1 MFKNLLSSKRK
12 IFLLL
17 TCMLLSLGLHAQ
29 VRITGRVTSSDDQS
43 PIPGASI
50 KIKNSAQGTMTD
62 GNGAF
67 AISASPSDV
76 LVISFVGYQSTEVTV
91 GSRTTVNIALKQE
104 DNNLN
109 EIVVTGYTSQRKKDL
124 TGAVAVV
131 DVAQLKSQPAASAV
145 EALQGKAPGVQIVV
159 DGAPG
164 STPQIRVR
172 GVTTINNN
180 DPLYVVDGVPYEGKL
195 SWLNQ
200 NDIESMQILKDASAA
215 SIYGSRANNGVVI
228 ITTRKGIQGPPK
240 VTLDA
245 YYGTQTPRKNTF
257 PEFLSPIQYA
267 QAFPNATNYGTGA
280 TPVLPEY
287 LRAGNIFGLN
297 VTPADADPSK
307 YLYSNDPNSFY
318 QITRANQQ
326 GTNWFEEI
334 TENAPTQNYQVSAS
348 GGGENSTYSFSA
360 GYLDQKGIIKYTGFK
375 RYNTRANTS
384 VSALDKKLRF
394 GENLSYSYS
403 EGFGFGVNP
412 NVSGDYQDEGSAI
425 GWAYRMPTIVP
436 VYDIQGNFAG
446 SKGSGLGNAENPLA
460 FLYRGK
466 DNLNKSN
473 FFFGNAF
480 AELDI
485 VKGLTLRTNFGLRYE
500 NYNNI
505 SMRYPNPE
513 FSEGNSSNN
522 LSETQGFNSEWTWT
536 NTLTYRT
543 TFAEKHNLTLLAG
556 TEAIQNK
563 SRSLTGGRNDF
574 FVLGDMD
581 YYYLNV
587 GTANISNGSSGSA
600 GSLFSLFARADY
612 SFNDRYLASVT
623 IRRDGSSNFGPDN
636 KYGAFPAGSI
646 AWRVSEEDFLK
657 NKVSWLNDLKFRA
670 GYGGTGNQRIPVN
683 QYLSRYQQ
691 GLLTSAYPLLGGN
704 GVVTGVWQNAYANP
718 EIKWES
724 VTSLNVGLDFT
735 LFSSAIDGSV
745 DWYNRK
751 TKDMLFPVQLPS
763 TAVGLGNSPYRNVG
777 DMSNK
782 GVEVNLNYHYGR
794 NNDSPFTFDLGVNF
808 SKNVNKLEEIAPG
821 VDQLQYGAFRSLR
834 TSILKKGAPF
844 GSFYGYEQSGIFQ
857 SDADI
862 AGSPSYPNARVGGMK
877 FRDINGDGAIT
888 PEDRKIIGN
897 PNPDFYYSLNLN
909 ASYKNFDVSM
919 FFNGVQGNDLYD
931 TNRYFTDFPTFQ
943 GAKSTRL
950 LNAWTPT
957 NTASNI
963 PSVTGTAAEI
973 EYESSSYYVQD
984 GSFFRL
990 KNLQIGYTIPAEKV
1004 FGSKW
1009 GISKFRVYAST
1020 TNVFTITN
1028 YTGLDPEVS
1037 AESET
1042 YSALGVDRGI
1052 YPNPRQF
1059 LLGVSVGF

>member
-1 MFKNLLSSKRK
+1 
-12 IFLLL
+12 
-17 TCMLLSLGLHAQ
+17 MLLSLGLHAQ

-67 AISASPSDV
+67 AITASPSDV
-76 LVISFVGYQSTEVTV
+76 LVISFVGYQPREVTV
-91 GSRTTVNIALKQE
+91 GNRTSVNVSLEQE
-104 DNNLN
+104 NNNLN

-228 ITTRKGIQGPPK
+228 ITTRKGVQGPPR
-240 VTLDA
+240 VTFDA

-257 PEFLSPIQYA
+257 PEFMTPIQYA

-287 LRAGNIFGLN
+287 LRAGNVFGLN

-307 YLYSNDPNSFY
+307 YLYSDDPNSFY

-326 GTNWFEEI
+326 GTNWFEEM

-403 EGFGFGVNP
+403 EGFGLGVNP

-436 VYDIQGNFAG
+436 VYDIMGNFAG

-460 FLYRGK
+460 FLYRAK

-480 AELDI
+480 AELDVI
-485 VKGLTLRTNFGLRYE
+485 KGLTLRTNFGLRYE

-543 TFAEKHNLTLLAG
+543 TIAEKHNLTLLAG

-574 FVLGDMD
+574 FILGDMD

-587 GTANISNGSSGSA
+587 GTSNISNGSSGGA

-623 IRRDGSSNFGPDN
+623 IRRDGSSNFGSEN

-724 VTSLNVGLDFT
+724 VTSLNLGLDFT
-735 LFSSAIDGSV
+735 LFASAIDGSV

-763 TAVGLGNSPYRNVG
+763 TAVGLGSSPYRNVG
-777 DMSNK
+777 NMSNK
-782 GVEVNLNYHYGR
+782 GVEVNVNYHYGR

-834 TSILKKGAPF
+834 TSILKKGEPF

-857 SDADI
+857 SEADI
-862 AGSPSYPNARVGGMK
+862 AGSPSYSSARVGGMK
-877 FRDINGDGAIT
+877 FRDIDGDGAIT
-888 PEDRKIIGN
+888 PADRKIIGN
-897 PNPDFYYSLNLN
+897 PNPDFFYSLNLN
-909 ASYKNFDVSM
+909 ASYKNFDIAM

-957 NTASNI
+957 NTSSNI
-963 PSVTGTAAEI
+963 PSTTGTAAEI

-984 GSFFRL
+984 GSFFRM

-1037 AESET
+1037 AEAET

>member
-67 AISASPSDV
+67 AITASPSDV
-76 LVISFVGYQSTEVTV
+76 LVISYVGYQSTEVTV
-91 GSRTTVNIALKQE
+91 GSRTTVNVALKQE

-228 ITTRKGIQGPPK
+228 ITTRKGVQGPPR
-240 VTLDA
+240 VTFDA

-257 PEFLSPIQYA
+257 PEFMTPIQYA

-287 LRAGNIFGLN
+287 LRAGNVFGLN

-307 YLYSNDPNSFY
+307 YLYSDDPNSFY

-326 GTNWFEEI
+326 GTNWFEEM

-403 EGFGFGVNP
+403 EGFGLGVNP

-436 VYDIQGNFAG
+436 VYDIMGNFAG

-460 FLYRGK
+460 FLYRAK

-480 AELDI
+480 AELDVI
-485 VKGLTLRTNFGLRYE
+485 KGLTLRTNFGLRYE
-500 NYNNI
+500 NYNTI

-522 LSETQGFNSEWTWT
+522 LTETQGFNSEWTWT

-543 TFAEKHNLTLLAG
+543 TIAEKHNLTLLAG

-563 SRSLTGGRNDF
+563 SRMLRGGRNDF
-574 FVLGDMD
+574 FILGDMD

-587 GTANISNGSSGSA
+587 GTSNISNESSGGA

-623 IRRDGSSNFGPDN
+623 IRRDGSSNFGSEN

-724 VTSLNVGLDFT
+724 VTSLNLGLDFT
-735 LFSSAIDGSV
+735 LFASAIDGSV

-763 TAVGLGNSPYRNVG
+763 TAVGLGSSPYRNVG
-777 DMSNK
+777 NMSNK
-782 GVEVNLNYHYGR
+782 GVEVNVNYHYGR

-834 TSILKKGAPF
+834 TSILKKGEPF

-857 SDADI
+857 SEADI
-862 AGSPSYPNARVGGMK
+862 AGSPSYSSARVGGMK
-877 FRDINGDGAIT
+877 FRDIDGDGAIT
-888 PEDRKIIGN
+888 PADRKIIGN
-897 PNPDFYYSLNLN
+897 PNPDFFYSLNLN
-909 ASYKNFDVSM
+909 ASYKNFDIAM

-957 NTASNI
+957 NTSSNI
-963 PSVTGTAAEI
+963 PSTTGTAAEI

-984 GSFFRL
+984 GSFFRM

-1037 AESET
+1037 AEAET

>member
-1 MFKNLLSSKRK
+1 
-12 IFLLL
+12 
-17 TCMLLSLGLHAQ
+17 
-29 VRITGRVTSSDDQS
+29 
-43 PIPGASI
+43 
-50 KIKNSAQGTMTD
+50 MTD

-76 LVISFVGYQSTEVTV
+76 LVISFVGYQPREVAV
-91 GSRTTVNIALKQE
+91 GNRTTVSVALEQE

-124 TGAVAVV
+124 TGAVSVV

-228 ITTRKGIQGPPK
+228 ITTRKGVQGPPK
-240 VTLDA
+240 VTFDA

-257 PEFLSPIQYA
+257 PEFMSPIQYA

-307 YLYSNDPNSFY
+307 YLYSDDPNSFY

-326 GTNWFEEI
+326 GTNWFEEM

-403 EGFGFGVNP
+403 EGFGLGVNP

-436 VYDIQGNFAG
+436 VYDIMGNFAG

-460 FLYRGK
+460 FLYRAK

-480 AELDI
+480 AELDV

-500 NYNNI
+500 NYNTI

-522 LSETQGFNSEWTWT
+522 LTETQGFNSEWTWT

-563 SRSLTGGRNDF
+563 SRMLRGGRNDF

-587 GTANISNGSSGSA
+587 GTANISNESSGGA

-612 SFNDRYLASVT
+612 SYNDRYLASVT
-623 IRRDGSSNFGPDN
+623 IRRDGSSNFGLDN

-704 GVVTGVWQNAYANP
+704 GVVTGVYQNAYANP

-724 VTSLNVGLDFT
+724 VTSLNLGLDFT
-735 LFSSAIDGSV
+735 LFASAIDGSV

-763 TAVGLGNSPYRNVG
+763 TAVGLGSSPYRNVG
-777 DMSNK
+777 NMSNK
-782 GVEVNLNYHYGR
+782 GVEVNVNYHYGR

-834 TSILKKGAPF
+834 TSILKKGEPF

-857 SDADI
+857 SEADI
-862 AGSPSYPNARVGGMK
+862 AGSPSYSSARVGGMK
-877 FRDINGDGAIT
+877 FRDIDGDGAIT
-888 PEDRKIIGN
+888 PADRKIIGN
-897 PNPDFYYSLNLN
+897 PNPDFFYSLNLN
-909 ASYKNFDVSM
+909 ASYKNFDIAM

-950 LNAWTPT
+950 LNAWSPT
-957 NTASNI
+957 NTSSNI
-963 PSVTGTAAEI
+963 PSTTGTAAEI

-984 GSFFRL
+984 GSFFRM

-1009 GISKFRVYAST
+1009 GISRFRVYAST

-1037 AESET
+1037 AEAET

>member
-76 LVISFVGYQSTEVTV
+76 LVISFVGYQPREVAV
-91 GSRTTVNIALKQE
+91 GNRTTVSVALEQE

-124 TGAVAVV
+124 TGAVSVV

-228 ITTRKGIQGPPK
+228 ITTRKGVQGPPK
-240 VTLDA
+240 VTFDA

-257 PEFLSPIQYA
+257 PEFMSPIQYA

-287 LRAGNIFGLN
+287 LRAGNVFGLN

-307 YLYSNDPNSFY
+307 YMYSDDPNSFY

-326 GTNWFEEI
+326 GTNWFEEM

-403 EGFGFGVNP
+403 EGFGLGVNP

-436 VYDIQGNFAG
+436 VYDIMGNFAG

-460 FLYRGK
+460 FLYRAK

-480 AELDI
+480 AELDVI
-485 VKGLTLRTNFGLRYE
+485 KGLTLRTNFGLRYE
-500 NYNNI
+500 NYNLI

-543 TFAEKHNLTLLAG
+543 TIAEKHNLTLLAG

-587 GTANISNGSSGSA
+587 GTANISNASSGGA

-623 IRRDGSSNFGPDN
+623 IRRDGSSNFGLDN

-704 GVVTGVWQNAYANP
+704 GVVTGVYQNAYANP

-724 VTSLNVGLDFT
+724 VTSLNLGLDFT
-735 LFSSAIDGSV
+735 LFASAIDGSV

-763 TAVGLGNSPYRNVG
+763 TAVGLGSSPYRNVG
-777 DMSNK
+777 NMSNK
-782 GVEVNLNYHYGR
+782 GVEVNVNYHYGR

-834 TSILKKGAPF
+834 TSILKKGEPF

-857 SDADI
+857 SEADI
-862 AGSPSYPNARVGGMK
+862 AGSPSYSSARVGGMK
-877 FRDINGDGAIT
+877 FRDIDGDGAIT
-888 PEDRKIIGN
+888 PADRKIIGN
-897 PNPDFYYSLNLN
+897 PNPDFFYSLNLN
-909 ASYKNFDVSM
+909 ASYKNFDIAM

-950 LNAWTPT
+950 LNAWSPT
-957 NTASNI
+957 NTSSNI
-963 PSVTGTAAEI
+963 PSTTGTAAEI

-984 GSFFRL
+984 GSFFRM

-1009 GISKFRVYAST
+1009 GISRFRVYAST

-1037 AESET
+1037 AEAET

>member
-1 MFKNLLSSKRK
+1 
-12 IFLLL
+12 
-17 TCMLLSLGLHAQ
+17 MLLSLGLHAQ

-62 GNGAF
+62 GNGQF
-67 AISASPSDV
+67 AITASPSDV
-76 LVISFVGYQSTEVTV
+76 LVISFVGYQPTEVAV
-91 GSRTTVNIALKQE
+91 GSRTTVNVALRQE

-228 ITTRKGIQGPPK
+228 ITTRKGVQGPPK

-245 YYGTQTPRKNTF
+245 YYGIQTPRKNTF
-257 PEFLSPIQYA
+257 PEFMSPIQYA

-307 YLYSNDPNSFY
+307 YLYSDDPNSFY

-326 GTNWFEEI
+326 GTNWFEEM

-403 EGFGFGVNP
+403 EGFGLGVNP

-436 VYDIQGNFAG
+436 VYDIMGNFAG

-460 FLYRGK
+460 FLYRAK

-480 AELDI
+480 AELDVI
-485 VKGLTLRTNFGLRYE
+485 KGLTLRTNFGLRYE
-500 NYNNI
+500 NYNTI

-543 TFAEKHNLTLLAG
+543 TIAEKHNLTLLAG
-556 TEAIQNK
+556 SEAIQNK
-563 SRSLTGGRNDF
+563 SRMLRGGRNDF
-574 FVLGDMD
+574 FILGDMD

-587 GTANISNGSSGSA
+587 GTSNISNESSGGA

-623 IRRDGSSNFGPDN
+623 IRRDGSSNFGSEN

-646 AWRVSEEDFLK
+646 AWRISEEDFLK
-657 NKVSWLNDLKFRA
+657 NKVTWLNDLKFRA

-704 GVVTGVWQNAYANP
+704 GVVTGVYQNAYANP

-724 VTSLNVGLDFT
+724 VTSLNLGLDFT
-735 LFSSAIDGSV
+735 LFASAIDGSV

-763 TAVGLGNSPYRNVG
+763 TAVGLGSSPYRNVG
-777 DMSNK
+777 NMSNK
-782 GVEVNLNYHYGR
+782 GVEVNVNYHYGR

-834 TSILKKGAPF
+834 TSILKKGEPF

-857 SDADI
+857 SEADI
-862 AGSPSYPNARVGGMK
+862 AGSPSYSSARVGGMK
-877 FRDINGDGAIT
+877 FRDIDGDGAIT
-888 PEDRKIIGN
+888 PADRKIIGN
-897 PNPDFYYSLNLN
+897 PNPDFFYSLNLN
-909 ASYKNFDVSM
+909 ASYKNFDIAM

-957 NTASNI
+957 NTSSNI
-963 PSVTGTAAEI
+963 PSTTGTAAEI
-973 EYESSSYYVQD
+973 EYESSSYYIQD
-984 GSFFRL
+984 GSFFRM

-1009 GISKFRVYAST
+1009 GISRFRVYAST

-1037 AESET
+1037 AEAET

>member
-43 PIPGASI
+43 PIPGASV

-62 GNGAF
+62 GNGQF
-67 AISASPSDV
+67 AIAASPSDV
-76 LVISFVGYQSTEVTV
+76 LVISFVGYQSTEVSV
-91 GSRTTVNIALKQE
+91 GSRTTVNVALKQE

-109 EIVVTGYTSQRKKDL
+109 EIVVTGYTAQRKKDL
-124 TGAVAVV
+124 TGAVSVV

-240 VTLDA
+240 VTFDA

-287 LRAGNIFGLN
+287 LRAGNVFGLN
-297 VTPADADPSK
+297 VTPADADPAK
-307 YLYSNDPNSFY
+307 YLYSDDPNSFY

-403 EGFGFGVNP
+403 EGFGLGVNP

-436 VYDIQGNFAG
+436 VYDIMGNFAG

-460 FLYRGK
+460 FLYRAK

-480 AELDI
+480 AELDVI
-485 VKGLTLRTNFGLRYE
+485 KGLTLRTNFGLRYE
-500 NYNNI
+500 NYSNI

-536 NTLTYRT
+536 NTLTYKT
-543 TFAEKHNLTLLAG
+543 TIAEKHNLTLLAG

-574 FVLGDMD
+574 FILGDMD

-587 GTANISNGSSGSA
+587 GTSNISNASSGGA

-623 IRRDGSSNFGPDN
+623 VRRDGSSNFGSEN

-646 AWRVSEEDFLK
+646 AWRVSEESFLK
-657 NKVSWLNDLKFRA
+657 DKVTWLNDLKFRA

-735 LFSSAIDGSV
+735 LLGSTIDGSV

-763 TAVGLGNSPYRNVG
+763 TAVGLGSSPYRNVG
-777 DMSNK
+777 TMSNK
-782 GVEVNLNYHYGR
+782 GIEVSLNYHYGR
-794 NNDSPFTFDLGVNF
+794 NNDSPFTFDAGVNF

-834 TSILKKGAPF
+834 TSILKKGEPF

-857 SDADI
+857 SEADI
-862 AGSPSYPNARVGGMK
+862 AASPSYSSARVGGMK
-877 FRDINGDGAIT
+877 FRDINGDGQIN
-888 PEDRKIIGN
+888 PDDRKIIGN

-909 ASYKNFDVSM
+909 ASYKNFDISM

-957 NTASNI
+957 NTSSNV

-984 GSFFRL
+984 GSFFRM

-1009 GISKFRVYAST
+1009 GVSRFRVYAST

-1037 AESET
+1037 AEAET